1 MYSLQGMGTFTSLYL
16 TKENTM
22 FTIKRTTKAILATTV
37 VAASFASFASL
48 EKTPAPSYTN
58 LSSAFKIAIVKNA
71 PGTDDILDGNYNE
84 SLTRL
89 NAVSL
94 NSDDAFEKAMG
105 VCVAN
110 LKMGEYNVAEKACS
124 AAIIHIEATGN
135 NYRHTRYLK
144 SIAYSNRGIVNHFL
158 GSKADAFADFNTALS
173 FDANDVVME
182 NLKALNVAALKQE
195 LKLSTTAM
203 NY

>member
-1 MYSLQGMGTFTSLYL
+1 
-16 TKENTM
+16 M
-22 FTIKRTTKAILATTV
+22 FTKKLTYKSLLASTFI
-37 VAASFASFASL
+37 VASVGAFANL
-48 EKTPAPSYTN
+48 NETPAPSYNN

-71 PGTDDILDGNYNE
+71 VGTDDILDGNYNE

-94 NSDDAFEKAMG
+94 TSEDAFDKAMG

-110 LKMGEYNVAEKACS
+110 LKMGKYEVAEKACS
-124 AAIIHIEATGN
+124 TAIIHIEATGN
-135 NYRHTRYLK
+135 DYRHTRYLK

-158 GSKADAFADFNTALS
+158 GSKADAFSDFNAALS
-173 FDANDVVME
+173 YDANDVVME
-182 NLKALNVAALKQE
+182 NLKALNIASLKKE
-195 LKLSTTAM
+195 LKPATTAM